1 MNRRILSRI
10 LSILMITALILPA
23 ASMPMEVSASS
34 RGLTTQT
41 AKAKKKAKYKLY
53 FSNIDSNTV
62 IKKGK
67 KLKVQYYASNGKRV
81 KVKFKSSNKKIA
93 TISKNGTIKA
103 KKNGTVKIT
112 VYAKSNK
119 KIKRTVKIRVGK
131 PVTELKIKGVRYMRP
146 GRSSDLDVSTT
157 PSNATVKSVYWASS
171 DPSIATVNSSGKVS
185 AKRQGVVT
193 ITATAK
199 DGSGT
204 TRSEYVYVHK
214 FLRTDTKWVAHR
226 GLHESAIENSPRA
239 FELAGQAGFWGV
251 ECDVWETGHEAVQRQ
266 TIPVKPEEP
275 EEPTEPT
282 EPTETEQ
289 QAQPEQSQSA
299 QQVAEPAESA
309 TQNDA
314 ELAGTAEET
323 VAEPAEQASGEDAA
337 ASEEQAAE
345 PTEQSDAAQAETEQA
360 EQPAAETATLSE
372 GTGAA
377 APAETSYPAMAGEG
391 DGSGNTGN
399 GSNDSGSEEPVKTDA
414 VLALEAA
421 IKELPAR
428 TSQNYEYD
436 LIDNADEEGGVNKVQ
451 AMYDALTEDET
462 YTVDTDLLRDLFD
475 AKYIVDEYNSFDII
489 INHDKTLN
497 RLYGVSIP
505 VRTLTPST
513 IRLLPGVWDG
523 EQNRICF
530 LDRYLGICKQ
540 YNMVPVI
547 ELKDPDMSPK
557 ATKKMVD
564 KVYKTLGSVSQDKVH
579 FISFYEGQLTQVRN
593 YTLSKY
599 KIEPYTA
606 YLVNGTG
613 IDGKLQLAKALGF
626 TGVDITRTFLTEE
639 VMSKCLSLGLKV
651 DAWTYED
658 SLADDERLYKHFISG
673 QFRVESATVDGKLFS

>member
-1 MNRRILSRI
+1 MGANRFMDRRILSRI

-23 ASMPMEVSASS
+23 AALPMEVSAASVGKVS
-34 RGLTTQT
+34 TA

-112 VYAKSNK
+112 IYAKSNK

-171 DPSIATVNSSGKVS
+171 DPSIATVNSSGKVT
-185 AKRQGVVT
+185 AKKQGVVT

-204 TRSEYVYVHK
+204 TKSEYVYVHK

-226 GLHESAIENSPRA
+226 GLHDSAIENSPRA

-266 TIPVKPEEP
+266 TIPVKPDEPEEP
-275 EEPTEPT
+275 IEPTEPT
-282 EPTETEQ
+282 ESEQ

-323 VAEPAEQASGEDAA
+323 VAETAEQGDADA
-337 ASEEQAAE
+337 ASEPAVEAAE
-345 PTEQSDAAQAETEQA
+345 SADQENAASVEAEQA
-360 EQPAAETATLSE
+360 EQPAAPTE
-372 GTGAA
+372 GTETA
-377 APAETSYPAMAGEG
+377 APAETSKPAMAGEG
-391 DGSGNTGN
+391 DGSGDS
-399 GSNDSGSEEPVKTDA
+399 GSGGNDSGSEEPVKTDA

-475 AKYIVDEYNSFDII
+475 AKYIVDE
-489 INHDKTLN
+489 
-497 RLYGVSIP
+497 
-505 VRTLTPST
+505 
-513 IRLLPGVWDG
+513 
-523 EQNRICF
+523 
-530 LDRYLGICKQ
+530 
-540 YNMVPVI
+540 
-547 ELKDPDMSPK
+547 
-557 ATKKMVD
+557 
-564 KVYKTLGSVSQDKVH
+564 
-579 FISFYEGQLTQVRN
+579 
-593 YTLSKY
+593 
-599 KIEPYTA
+599 
-606 YLVNGTG
+606 
-613 IDGKLQLAKALGF
+613 
-626 TGVDITRTFLTEE
+626 
-639 VMSKCLSLGLKV
+639 
-651 DAWTYED
+651 
-658 SLADDERLYKHFISG
+658 
-673 QFRVESATVDGKLFS
+673 